1 MIDESGFLPAPLPSN
16 ESRRLEAVRRTGV
29 KDVANADLFIVNNE
43 LAKAIDTAAA
53 YLKTKLNIAAAL

>member
-29 KDVANADLFIVNNE
+29 MDVAKADLFIVYNE
-43 LAKAIDTAAA
+43 LAKQIILESLGKSLD
-53 YLKTKLNIAAAL
+53 LEVLE